1 MLFAEGCSCNFG
13 IVIGVLYE
21 FVRWEQQIVS
31 METPDLAAAVRL
43 PGIVPLL
50 VGDDAG
56 DGLCFILTFDTV
68 IAVVDDLWF
77 GMRQ

>member
-1 MLFAEGCSCNFG
+1 
-13 IVIGVLYE
+13 
-21 FVRWEQQIVS
+21 

-50 VGDDAG
+50 VDDDAG